1 MPRRRTR
8 GLGALARTVLTDPV
22 SLHALL
28 PEQDLTFVVQADF
41 SVVAPPA
48 LDPAVRGRL
57 DRLCTAESK
66 GAVSVLRL
74 DRTRIAAEMAAGE
87 TAQSLLDFL
96 TEHSSVPIANVVA
109 QMLVDVER
117 QRGGLTARSAATV
130 VTADDVLGLAA
141 AVKVKAARLTLVA
154 PTVAVSELPLDKVL
168 AALRKAGLAPGN
180 DTEPASGDEIISRVQ
195 PAARPRSV
203 PEVLHPSVAHL
214 ESLLESW

>member
-1 MPRRRTR
+1 M
-8 GLGALARTVLTDPV
+8 
-22 SLHALL
+22 
-28 PEQDLTFVVQADF
+28 
-41 SVVAPPA
+41 
-48 LDPAVRGRL
+48 
-57 DRLCTAESK
+57 
-66 GAVSVLRL
+66 
-74 DRTRIAAEMAAGE
+74 
-87 TAQSLLDFL
+87 
-96 TEHSSVPIANVVA
+96 
-109 QMLVDVER
+109 
-117 QRGGLTARSAATV
+117 

-154 PTVAVSELPLDKVL
+154 PTVAVSELSLDKVL